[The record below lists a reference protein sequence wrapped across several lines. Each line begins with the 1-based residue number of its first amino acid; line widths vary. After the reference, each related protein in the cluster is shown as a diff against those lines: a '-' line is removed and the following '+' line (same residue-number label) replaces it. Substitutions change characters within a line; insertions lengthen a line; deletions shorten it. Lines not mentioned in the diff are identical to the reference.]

1 MLTATDVSWRA
12 TNAST
17 LALRLLQDAAA
28 SSGTGS
34 VQASAGQASAGD
46 SISLSDRARS
56 LLATLAQGGSAADA
70 AAAQGLAVF
79 AVTDAADTGWMAA
92 SAGDATAGISII
104 TGSPDAVS
112 ASAGAAAAVD
122 GTGQAR
128 AEVVNG
134 GGDARIRAYAVAGGR
149 QAGLDSRLSIL
160 SGDGNDSI
168 AGVTTGSLAI
178 GAGGGDN
185 QVAASFGGFGE
196 VTAGDGANSLA
207 LAGNLGTVAA
217 GDGGNAI
224 AVAGLG
230 NVATTGAGA
239 DTIEGA
245 QWVNAGQ
252 GDDSILLGNA
262 DLSSV
267 VWRSGDGNDSISLAA
282 PEDGVRAGASRAIIG
297 DGSGAW
303 EAQMI
308 GIAPQDQLRV
318 AVPQA
323 GEDGAGTAHAAL
335 YLQGISQS
343 DVSASLSGT
352 DLTLSMATTGET
364 LTIHNYSAGRVTF
377 LFDYRDSGGGMSATR
392 SLVGMA

>member
-1 MLTATDVSWRA
+1 MPARWRCGCCR
-12 TNAST
+12 T
-17 LALRLLQDAAA
+17 LPRPAGAAWSRPA
-28 SSGTGS
+28 RAI
-34 VQASAGQASAGD
+34 ASAW
-46 SISLSDRARS
+46 L
-56 LLATLAQGGSAADA
+56 
-70 AAAQGLAVF
+70 
-79 AVTDAADTGWMAA
+79 AA
-92 SAGDATAGISII
+92 SAGDATAGISIL
-104 TGSPDAVS
+104 TASPDAVS
-112 ASAGAAAAVD
+112 VSAGVAAAAD

-134 GGDARIRAYAVAGGR
+134 GGDARIRAYAIAGGR
-149 QAGLDSRLSIL
+149 QAVLDSRIAIV

-178 GAGGGDN
+178 DAGGGAN
-185 QVAASFGGFGE
+185 QVAASFGGLGA

-207 LAGNLGTVAA
+207 VAGNLGTVAA

-230 NVATTGAGA
+230 TVTTTGAGA
-239 DTIEGA
+239 GTIEGA

-252 GDDSILLGNA
+252 GDDSILLGNV
-262 DLSSV
+262 DLSV
-267 VWRSGDGNDSISLAA
+267 VWRSGDGNDAITLAA
-282 PEDGVRAGASRAIIG
+282 PEDGVRAGASRAVIG

-335 YLQGISQS
+335 YLQGVSEA

-352 DLTLSMATTGET
+352 DLTLNMAGTGET
-364 LTIHNYSAGRVTF
+364 LTLHNYSAGRVTF
-377 LFDYRDSGGGMSATR
+377 LFDDRDSGGGMSATR
-392 SLVGMA
+392 SLAGMR